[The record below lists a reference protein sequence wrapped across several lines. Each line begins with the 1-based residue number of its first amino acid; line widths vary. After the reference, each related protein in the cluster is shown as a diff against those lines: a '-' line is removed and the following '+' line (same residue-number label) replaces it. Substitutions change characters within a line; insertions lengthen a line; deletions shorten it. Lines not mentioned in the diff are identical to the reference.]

1 MKKMIWF
8 TTISILFLLFL
19 MPAVMASVINMIP
32 AGDQP
37 GYDGSSR
44 VSIYGEYEFRQKFVS
59 KYKNLIA
66 VGTSIKNPN
75 LANKKEIIFNLYDEN
90 NTLIRSAILSGKN
103 IEDGDFVKFIFDKVD
118 NSIGKTFIFTIS
130 SRDAGPGEVIE
141 VFLIKPTSEVIEYS
155 YNKETKE
162 GGAPLVTFHKPD
174 SIWETVKLVYINWFS
189 RLLSLDFQKTL

>member
-1 MKKMIWF
+1 MKKIIWF
-8 TTISILFLLFL
+8 TTISILFLVFL

-32 AGDQP
+32 SGDQP

-44 VSIYGEYEFRQKFVS
+44 VSIYGEYEFKQKFVS
-59 KYKNLIA
+59 KYKNLVA

-103 IEDGDFVKFIFDKVD
+103 IEDGDFVKFVFDEVN
-118 NSIGKTFIFTIS
+118 NSTGKTFIFTIS
-130 SRDAGPGEVIE
+130 SKTSGPGEIIE
-141 VFLIKPTSEVIEYS
+141 VFLVKPTPHVIEYS

-162 GGAPLVTFHKPD
+162 GGAPIVTFHKPD
-174 SIWETVKLVYINWFS
+174 SRLETIKLVYLNLLS
-189 RLLSLDFQKTL
+189 RLIQ